1 MEQWTIWFIEN
12 GRVNL
17 LYNKHVYSCIRTFF
31 TFVHTC
37 VYLKDEE
44 GNETG
49 SEVKED
55 KSGTKYYTTVKSYL
69 YPQDFMQCTL
79 TRFFWQDVFIYKTP
93 AFIKNHFFFYRFQTR
108 KNIKYS
114 ETDQNVIGKFG
125 RLDDR
130 KVW

>member
-79 TRFFWQDVFIYKTP
+79 TRFFWQDVL
-93 AFIKNHFFFYRFQTR
+93 FIKLLPF
-108 KNIKYS
+108 
-114 ETDQNVIGKFG
+114 
-125 RLDDR
+125 
-130 KVW
+130 

>member
-1 MEQWTIWFIEN
+1 MEQWTIWFIKN

-17 LYNKHVYSCIRTFF
+17 FYNKHVYSCIRTIF

-37 VYLKDEE
+37 IYLKDEE

-69 YPQDFMQCTL
+69 YPRGFMLCTL
-79 TRFFWQDVFIYKTP
+79 TRFFWQDVFIYKTV
-93 AFIKNHFFFYRFQTR
+93 AFLKNHFFFYRFQTR
-108 KNIKYS
+108 KNIGYS

-130 KVW
+130 KV

>member
-1 MEQWTIWFIEN
+1 MFIKN

-17 LYNKHVYSCIRTFF
+17 FYNKHVYSCIRTIF

-37 VYLKDEE
+37 IYLKDEE

-49 SEVKED
+49 SGVKED

-69 YPQDFMQCTL
+69 YPRGFMLCTL
-79 TRFFWQDVFIYKTP
+79 TRFFWQDVFIYKTV
-93 AFIKNHFFFYRFQTR
+93 AFLKNHFFFYRFQTR
-108 KNIKYS
+108 KNIEYS

-130 KVW
+130 KV